1 MRVFKSEKWKLSIS
15 ASLVLAIGLFAGA
28 ANAGDSKRVVH
39 DKWALII
46 GISKFKDQ
54 SINLKYPAKD
64 ARDFAKFLIN
74 EEHFAPDHV
83 KILTDEKANR
93 EGILDAMGD
102 KWLPRVAGPDDLILI
117 YISTHGSP
125 STLDVGGV
133 NYIVAYDTDKERLY
147 STGIAMQDLSRIIK
161 GRVHSDRVVFL
172 LDACHSGATSMNDQ
186 KGISRQGNF
195 DAGEIAQGTGQLVI
209 CSSDTTQVSWES
221 KRTANSV
228 FTNHLMKAL
237 RVNGDRTTLG
247 QAFGS
252 MKAAVEEEV
261 RRDRGGMQTPVLKG
275 VWQGDELMVAVPPA
289 KPGPGLEDE
298 NLASNTAEPAKP
310 TNTAA
315 DQLAAFAAANNP
327 GASATSTTPAAAQTT
342 SYTTPAA
349 PPVVI
354 AKVSAGQPLFIR
366 TVEKEGQPTPDD
378 PSVVG
383 PVQPQPQPQVSQQ
396 APKSKDTVPQ
406 TPIVASAGVAPAVS
420 TTPPIRQPEP
430 ESSTK
435 STSLSVATSSATAT
449 TSTPSAN
456 PLIAVLPFSGPEEKK
471 CKGGLMYAMR
481 SGGYKLPRESDFD
494 SLPEVLRTC
503 FSHQLKLSV
512 GEKVLGPKELA
523 ELKTAGGST
532 APYMVRNAAMMSGAQ
547 YVLEGSVQYVEFD
560 GDDLFGNKY
569 EIVFSIDVLD
579 SSTKKRIYSV
589 QEKTLEGRI
598 GGTKDPLSA
607 IYEDVL
613 PKAVKPIVEKILAK
627 IQGTSSKHK

>member
-1 MRVFKSEKWKLSIS
+1 MFKRRQWNAPIS
-15 ASLVLAIGLFAGA
+15 AGLILAVALCLQPAK
-28 ANAGDSKRVVH
+28 AGDSRRVVR
-39 DKWALII
+39 DKWALLV

-64 ARDFAKFLIN
+64 AQDFAKFLIN

-102 KWLPRVAGPDDLILI
+102 KWLPRVAGPDDLVLI

-125 STLDVGGV
+125 STLDLGGI

-161 GRVHSDRVVFL
+161 GRVHSDRVVIL

-186 KGISRQGNF
+186 KGISRHGNF

-247 QAFGS
+247 QAFSS
-252 MKAAVEEEV
+252 MKTAVEEEV

-275 VWQGDELMVAVPPA
+275 VWQGDELMVAVPPS

-298 NLASNTAEPAKP
+298 NLASNTPEPVAR

-315 DQLAAFAAANNP
+315 EQLAALDAAAS
-327 GASATSTTPAAAQTT
+327 SAPESVPV
-342 SYTTPAA
+342 SAA
-349 PPVVI
+349 PPPHPQTVI
-354 AKVSAGQPLFIR
+354 AKVTAGQPLFIR
-366 TVEKEGQPTPDD
+366 TVVKEGQPTPDED
-378 PSVVG
+378 AMAAMSLQREQQAISKSQAQSQG
-383 PVQPQPQPQVSQQ
+383 IVQPTKVMQSVSEVAQP
-396 APKSKDTVPQ
+396 TVL
-406 TPIVASAGVAPAVS
+406 ASAGVAPTLKEA
-420 TTPPIRQPEP
+420 PPISQPEQLP
-430 ESSTK
+430 ATK
-435 STSLSVATSSATAT
+435 SAGLPSASGTRSVA
-449 TSTPSAN
+449 
-456 PLIAVLPFSGPEEKK
+456 PLVAVLPFSGPDEKK

-494 SLPEVLRTC
+494 SLPEVLRASI
-503 FSHQLKLSV
+503 SHQLKLSL
-512 GEKVLGPKELA
+512 GDKVLGPKEIA
-523 ELKTAGGST
+523 ELKTAGGSN

-547 YVLEGSVQYVEFD
+547 FVIEGGVEFVEFD

-569 EIVFSIDVLD
+569 EISFSIDVLD
-579 SSTKKRIYSV
+579 SSSKKRVYSIK
-589 QEKTLEGRI
+589 EKTIEGRV
-598 GGTKDPLSA
+598 GGSKDPLSA
-607 IYEDVL
+607 IYEDVV

-627 IQGTSSKHK
+627 IQGPAKH